1 MVVFA
6 LAGGAEMGILGL
18 MMTRPHILGIDDA
31 SFEKGQAQ
39 RVPIVSVMMEGADL
53 IEGVA
58 VDSFPVDGDAATDY
72 IAGWVSGLR
81 FFPSLQGVVLGG
93 ITIAGLGVV
102 DSTELAARLAVP
114 VLVVTRKQPLNA
126 PLIQALES
134 AGLEDR
140 IPIVERS
147 VRACALEDGLYLAC
161 AGVEP
166 DEGARLIRATLKK
179 SLLPEPLRVAHLIGR
194 AMVTGESRGRA

>member
-1 MVVFA
+1 MA
-6 LAGGAEMGILGL
+6 
-18 MMTRPHILGIDDA
+18 RPHILGIDDA
-31 SFEKGQAQ
+31 PFEKRQAE

-53 IEGVA
+53 IEGIA

-72 IAGWVSGLR
+72 IAAWVSGLR
-81 FFPSLQGVVLGG
+81 LSPTLQGVVLGG
-93 ITIAGLGVV
+93 ITIAGLGIV
-102 DSTELAARLAVP
+102 DSTKLAAQLGLP

-126 PLIQALES
+126 PLIQAFET

-147 VRACALEDGLYLAC
+147 VPACELEEGLYLAC
-161 AGVEP
+161 AGVDP
-166 DEGARLIRATLKK
+166 DEGAQLVRATLQK

-194 AMVTGESRGRA
+194 ALVTGESRGRV